1 MPWTEQ
7 ELAEM
12 RAFDAEL
19 DEQEA
24 AGELVLTDGERQ
36 FSIALDREAR
46 KANPKAARNTSRRA
60 YYEQNREY
68 ELARQRRYYQQH
80 REEIL
85 ARKKKQR
92 QDDPE
97 GVRGYYRA
105 YRREYYQRNK
115 ERLLAQNR
123 ERRAKKAR
131 EAGGEGKEYESESTV
146 SGVQ

>member
-12 RAFDAEL
+12 WAFDAEL

-24 AGELVLTDGERQ
+24 AGEFVLTDGERQ
-36 FSIALDREAR
+36 FSIAFDHEAR

-68 ELARQRRYYQQH
+68 ELAYQRRYYQQH

-115 ERLLAQNR
+115 ERILAQNR

>member
-1 MPWTEQ
+1 MRWTEQ

-24 AGELVLTDGERQ
+24 AGEFVLTDGERQ

-115 ERLLAQNR
+115 ERILAQNR